1 MQEWIHGLQRFVWGP
16 GMLVFFLAAGLR
28 FTWQSRFFQI
38 RRLRLWLKTTL
49 GSLKTKEKSEEKE
62 EHTISQFQ
70 SFCTALAAT
79 LGTGNITGVATA
91 LMFGGPGAIFW
102 LWVSAFLGMMTSYAE
117 NFLGLKYRYRDQEGR
132 WKGGAMVYME
142 RGLKCRPLAL
152 VFAFCCL
159 GASFGMGNMVQGNS
173 MAQGL
178 WNTFHIKPFASGSI
192 CMILVAV
199 ALTGGIKRIAAF
211 TEKLVPVMAGA
222 YLCGTLAV
230 LFVFR
235 QQIPAAFSLIFREAF
250 CLRPVVGGFAGYG
263 MGQAIRMGI
272 ARGIFSN
279 EAGLGSS
286 VMAHAN
292 TRVQSPQVQGMWGIL
307 EIFIDSIVV
316 CTMTALVLLV
326 SGVYE
331 PQKYLMQLQTGQA
344 VTDGTTLTGMAF
356 DTVLPWG
363 REFLAVAVA
372 LFAFATIL
380 GWAYFGEQTAEYLGR
395 KKGAALYR
403 LAYILLTLPGCMLA
417 PQMIWDLSDALNG
430 MMAIPNL
437 LALFFLGK
445 EIQYDR

>member
-1 MQEWIHGLQRFVWGP
+1 
-16 GMLVFFLAAGLR
+16 
-28 FTWQSRFFQI
+28 
-38 RRLRLWLKTTL
+38 
-49 GSLKTKEKSEEKE
+49 
-62 EHTISQFQ
+62 
-70 SFCTALAAT
+70 
-79 LGTGNITGVATA
+79 
-91 LMFGGPGAIFW
+91 
-102 LWVSAFLGMMTSYAE
+102 
-117 NFLGLKYRYRDQEGR
+117 
-132 WKGGAMVYME
+132 
-142 RGLKCRPLAL
+142 
-152 VFAFCCL
+152 
-159 GASFGMGNMVQGNS
+159 MGNMVQGNS

>member
-1 MQEWIHGLQRFVWGP
+1 
-16 GMLVFFLAAGLR
+16 
-28 FTWQSRFFQI
+28 
-38 RRLRLWLKTTL
+38 
-49 GSLKTKEKSEEKE
+49 
-62 EHTISQFQ
+62 
-70 SFCTALAAT
+70 
-79 LGTGNITGVATA
+79 
-91 LMFGGPGAIFW
+91 
-102 LWVSAFLGMMTSYAE
+102 
-117 NFLGLKYRYRDQEGR
+117 
-132 WKGGAMVYME
+132 
-142 RGLKCRPLAL
+142 
-152 VFAFCCL
+152 
-159 GASFGMGNMVQGNS
+159 
-173 MAQGL
+173 
-178 WNTFHIKPFASGSI
+178 
-192 CMILVAV
+192 
-199 ALTGGIKRIAAF
+199 
-211 TEKLVPVMAGA
+211 
-222 YLCGTLAV
+222 
-230 LFVFR
+230 
-235 QQIPAAFSLIFREAF
+235 
-250 CLRPVVGGFAGYG
+250 
-263 MGQAIRMGI
+263 MGI